1 MWQHR
6 HYVPVTLAMNFGLPL
21 LIGWASGDLV
31 GVFLLA
37 GILRLVVSHHLTFC
51 IATNRASR

>member
-6 HYVPVTLAMNFGLPL
+6 HYLALALIMNFGLPL
-21 LIGWASGDLV
+21 LIGWASGDIV

-37 GILRLVVSHHLTFC
+37 ECCGSSSAIT
-51 IATNRASR
+51 